1 MELTYSWRW
10 SSSLEKDHINR
21 NNIAFGLEA
30 GLDQVELRGAEPSD
44 TFNALKEILHG
55 RVIIKLGAMAGNT
68 KGLDD
73 QPPGTPF
80 GIKRP
85 VMGVGRSQTFVK
97 NNANVHTL
105 EDRGVS
111 ELLGTV
117 VATDFLVGGE
127 SEVEGAEGAEVV
139 GLEESEGL
147 EVLHADALHVL
158 RASGEDAAGGVEVGA
173 EGVVGPLRVLRWDDV
188 GVGIEE
194 DGGEV
199 RV

>member
-80 GIKRP
+80 GIERP
-85 VMGVGRSQTFVK
+85 VMGVGRSQTPTFILWK
-97 NNANVHTL
+97 I
-105 EDRGVS
+105 
-111 ELLGTV
+111 
-117 VATDFLVGGE
+117 
-127 SEVEGAEGAEVV
+127 
-139 GLEESEGL
+139 EES
-147 EVLHADALHVL
+147 ANFSAPSWPPISS
-158 RASGEDAAGGVEVGA
+158 SGEKA
-173 EGVVGPLRVLRWDDV
+173 R
-188 GVGIEE
+188 
-194 DGGEV
+194 
-199 RV
+199 